1 VTEPDQLARLA
12 RMIDE
17 VVLPDV
23 DRYTL
28 DEVSARAGTDPEL
41 SRRLW
46 RALGFADPGPD
57 DLIGGDADVLAL
69 QAALASTDTPEGV
82 ETLIRQTRVMS
93 AAIARIA
100 DLWVDQIRAALDSG
114 QFEQIERAAE
124 AFSDQERFKW
134 LIDYIHRRLFASSL
148 RRELANRTAGTGSEQ
163 SAVFADLVGYTTLSE
178 RLGPLELSELV
189 GSFEAVAYDTVA
201 EHGGRLVKTIGDE
214 VLFAADDPLVAVDT
228 SVDLLQRA
236 DAAGLPPLRAGLD
249 HGPAVWFEG
258 DLFGPTVNRAARL
271 VAEAPVGAL
280 AASASFAAGVPGRDW
295 VPIGERDLKGV
306 GALAVVTLP
315 VVGLPERSG

>member
-1 VTEPDQLARLA
+1 MAGGDPLDRLA

-17 VVLPDV
+17 VVLPGSDL
-23 DRYTL
+23 YTL
-28 DEVSARAGTDPEL
+28 DEVSARAGTDPDL

-46 RALGFADPGPD
+46 RALGFADPGPED
-57 DLIGGDADVLAL
+57 RIGGEADVLAL
-69 QAALASTDTPEGV
+69 QAALESTDTPDGV

-93 AAIARIA
+93 AAIARVA

-114 QFEQIERAAE
+114 ELDRIEDSAE

-134 LIDYIHRRLFASSL
+134 LIDYIHRRLFAASL
-148 RRELANRTAGTGSEQ
+148 RRELANRTAGTGTEQ
-163 SAVFADLVGYTTLSE
+163 TAVFADLVGYTTLTE
-178 RLGPLELSELV
+178 RLGPLELSELI
-189 GSFEAVAYDTVA
+189 GAFEAIAYDTVA

-214 VLFAADDPLVAVDT
+214 VLFASDGPARAVDT
-228 SVDLLQRA
+228 AIDLLERARA
-236 DAAGLPPLRAGLD
+236 DGLPPLRAGLD

-280 AASASFAAGVPGRDW
+280 AVSGGFAASVPDRRWTVLGT
-295 VPIGERDLKGV
+295 RDLKGV
-306 GALAVVTLP
+306 GSLEVHALQVTD
-315 VVGLPERSG
+315 